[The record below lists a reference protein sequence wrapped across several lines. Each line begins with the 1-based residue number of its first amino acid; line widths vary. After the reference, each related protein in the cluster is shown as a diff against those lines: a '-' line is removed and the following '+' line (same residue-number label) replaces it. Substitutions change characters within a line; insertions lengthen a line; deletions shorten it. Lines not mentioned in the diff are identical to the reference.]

1 MQPVKTTIEETP
13 VYPKEMMALLGVTRT
28 FSLNRLIKADRVPA
42 PDVKISQR
50 VRYWHRA
57 TLRSRGLLPQVQ
69 GGAA

>member
-1 MQPVKTTIEETP
+1 MNNVPLAIEETP
-13 VYPKEMMALLGVTRT
+13 VYPKEMMGLLGVTRT
-28 FSLNRLIKADRVPA
+28 FSMNRLIKAGRVPE

-57 TLRSRGLLPQVQ
+57 TLRNKGLLPQQ

>member
-1 MQPVKTTIEETP
+1 MQPVKTTTEETP
-13 VYPKEMMALLGVTRT
+13 VYPEEMMKLLGLTRS
-28 FSLNRLIKADRVPA
+28 FSMNHLIKAGRVPE

-57 TLRSRGLLPQVQ
+57 TLRNHGLLPRVQ